1 MCILY
6 GCKQPFMLLLVEEL
20 FRDGARKLWC
30 SLPAPPVYLRLY
42 GKMKIEIDSERNEVL
57 MTR

>member
-1 MCILY
+1 
-6 GCKQPFMLLLVEEL
+6 MLLLVEEL